1 MDYAGEP
8 VSRCWC
14 GNSQLETYSP
24 EYLRCPACETL
35 VIARAPDPS
44 WLISVK
50 DESGFYGR
58 SYYEKYLIEEFG
70 FPSLPERARTDLPER
85 CLYWLRTLLR
95 YRLPPG
101 KALEIGSAHGGFVAL
116 LRWVGYDA
124 TGLEV
129 SPWLVEFARRTFE
142 VPMLLG
148 PIEQQALEPESFD
161 VIALMDVIEH
171 MPDPAG
177 AMRRCAELLRPG
189 GVVLIQTPCF
199 PEGKTHAQLVAENA
213 PFLSTMVIPHHLFLF
228 SRKSISRL
236 LGEAG
241 LRYVQFE
248 PNLFPYDMYLVA
260 GRDPLAIHPW
270 EQVVQRLEA
279 SPGARLVRALFDLDD
294 RYEDLKRRYLEAEAD
309 RAARLEVIQ
318 RQGAQLGE
326 LDAARSRLEQE
337 VQAREV
343 RLAALAASQDTL
355 SQVLART
362 ELALRESQKA
372 QNELYQR
379 IGELSQ
385 QLKDLETAR
394 RQLEERLAQTQSQL
408 AALQAERGRFE
419 ERLAETQSQ
428 LAAAHAER
436 ESLRQALA
444 RTEQALHEAQQ
455 TRQQQEERL
464 HELSDRLESS
474 ETARRQLE
482 ERLEAMEQRHSS
494 IRAERDQLCSVNAQ
508 LRDRL
513 ETTEAQLKAAITE
526 ASSLRSEIE
535 NSRQILD
542 RLRRSLVYRAMRIL
556 RLWGWLAPVVEA
568 TDTASDGQGMLNDK
582 GPLRRVAVDVTPLLP
597 GGENGGAK
605 LMTIELIKHLGRLAP
620 NCEFLLLTSARSHDE
635 LAYLD
640 SKNVRRLCV
649 SPRGRGLSVSPAS
662 LFSAAA
668 SALRRVAPARLAQF
682 VERLAWSLRAQAQGG
697 LLHRLGVDL
706 LFCPFT
712 APFFYE
718 PGIPVVS
725 VVYDL
730 QYRDYPHFFSETER
744 AERDRA
750 FRQACLLASRLV
762 CISEFVRQK
771 VLREGSLDANRVE
784 TIHITLPNRLRRP
797 PDGALALK
805 KHGLE
810 PESYLLYPANFW
822 PHKNHEL
829 LLTAFGMYRS
839 RHPES
844 RLKLVLTG
852 APGPRM
858 VFLEDAS
865 RRMGLAEHVIF
876 AGYVPDEEFAA
887 LLYGCR
893 GLIFPSLYEGFGM
906 PLLEAMAAGKPV
918 LASNATSLPEVAGR
932 AAAFFDP
939 RKPREIVAC
948 LERLETDP
956 QWSAELVRLGTQR
969 LTEIGDEV
977 SMATRYWALFQAV
990 HAEPPNVRPV
1000 LLGVYADGW
1009 TKDHVVFRFRGGAEG
1024 RRLFL
1029 ELRSPGWLPW
1039 PGVNLQMRITAAGRV
1054 NVRDSF
1060 FLARGQ
1066 TTTIERVLPGVAGS
1080 LQIRV
1085 SPVFQPRALGQGQ
1098 DPRWLGCRVLSAEI
1112 HYPDGKKQPL
1122 EFVAHGA

>member
-1 MDYAGEP
+1 M
-8 VSRCWC
+8 
-14 GNSQLETYSP
+14 
-24 EYLRCPACETL
+24 
-35 VIARAPDPS
+35 
-44 WLISVK
+44 
-50 DESGFYGR
+50 
-58 SYYEKYLIEEFG
+58 
-70 FPSLPERARTDLPER
+70 
-85 CLYWLRTLLR
+85 
-95 YRLPPG
+95 
-101 KALEIGSAHGGFVAL
+101 
-116 LRWVGYDA
+116 
-124 TGLEV
+124 
-129 SPWLVEFARRTFE
+129 
-142 VPMLLG
+142 
-148 PIEQQALEPESFD
+148 EQQ
-161 VIALMDVIEH
+161 
-171 MPDPAG
+171 
-177 AMRRCAELLRPG
+177 
-189 GVVLIQTPCF
+189 
-199 PEGKTHAQLVAENA
+199 
-213 PFLSTMVIPHHLFLF
+213 
-228 SRKSISRL
+228 
-236 LGEAG
+236 
-241 LRYVQFE
+241 
-248 PNLFPYDMYLVA
+248 
-260 GRDPLAIHPW
+260 
-270 EQVVQRLEA
+270 
-279 SPGARLVRALFDLDD
+279 
-294 RYEDLKRRYLEAEAD
+294 
-309 RAARLEVIQ
+309 
-318 RQGAQLGE
+318 
-326 LDAARSRLEQE
+326 
-337 VQAREV
+337 
-343 RLAALAASQDTL
+343 
-355 SQVLART
+355 
-362 ELALRESQKA
+362 
-372 QNELYQR
+372 
-379 IGELSQ
+379 
-385 QLKDLETAR
+385 
-394 RQLEERLAQTQSQL
+394 
-408 AALQAERGRFE
+408 
-419 ERLAETQSQ
+419 
-428 LAAAHAER
+428 
-436 ESLRQALA
+436 
-444 RTEQALHEAQQ
+444 
-455 TRQQQEERL
+455 
-464 HELSDRLESS
+464 
-474 ETARRQLE
+474 
-482 ERLEAMEQRHSS
+482 HSS

-513 ETTEAQLKAAITE
+513 ETTEAQLKAAFTE

-535 NSRQILD
+535 NWRQILD

-605 LMTIELIKHLGRLAP
+605 LMTIELIKHLSRLAP

-682 VERLAWSLRAQAQGG
+682 VERLAWTLRAQAQGG

-725 VVYDL
+725 VVHDL
-730 QYRDYPHFFSETER
+730 QYRDYPRFFSETER

-771 VLREGSLDANRVE
+771 VLREGSLDAYRVE
-784 TIHITLPNRLRRP
+784 TIHNTLPNRLRRP

-932 AAAFFDP
+932 AAALFDP

-1024 RRLFL
+1024 RRLIL

-1085 SPVFQPRALGQGQ
+1085 SPVLQPRALGQGQ

>member
-14 GNSQLETYSP
+14 GNSQPETYSP

-44 WLISVK
+44 WLISIK

-129 SPWLVEFARRTFE
+129 SPWLVEFAQRTFE

-199 PEGKTHAQLVAENA
+199 PEGKTHAQLVEENA
-213 PFLSTMVIPHHLFLF
+213 PFLKMMVAPNHLFLF

-248 PNLFPYDMYLVA
+248 PNLFPYDMYLLA

-372 QNELYQR
+372 QNELHQR

-394 RQLEERLAQTQSQL
+394 RQL
-408 AALQAERGRFE
+408 E

-444 RTEQALHEAQQ
+444 RTEQTLHEAQQ
-455 TRQQQEERL
+455 ARQQQQERL
-464 HELSDRLESS
+464 HELSDRLEASDA
-474 ETARRQLE
+474 ARRQLE
-482 ERLEAMEQRHSS
+482 ERLAETQSQLAALQ
-494 IRAERDQLCSVNAQ
+494 AERGRFGERLAETQSQLTAAQ
-508 LRDRL
+508 AERESLRQALARTEQALHEAQQARQQQEERLRELADRL
-513 ETTEAQLKAAITE
+513 EATEAARRQLEERLQAQRANLLSAEAERLEARELARSVETE
-526 ASSLRSEIE
+526 L
-535 NSRQILD
+535 SRVRAVVQ
-542 RLRRSLVYRAMRIL
+542 RLRYSYVYRIL
-556 RLWGWLAPVVEA
+556 RTAGLWGWLAEVVEDFQRCNK
-568 TDTASDGQGMLNDK
+568 TDS
-582 GPLRRVAVDVTPLLP
+582 
-597 GGENGGAK
+597 
-605 LMTIELIKHLGRLAP
+605 
-620 NCEFLLLTSARSHDE
+620 
-635 LAYLD
+635 
-640 SKNVRRLCV
+640 
-649 SPRGRGLSVSPAS
+649 SPK
-662 LFSAAA
+662 
-668 SALRRVAPARLAQF
+668 
-682 VERLAWSLRAQAQGG
+682 
-697 LLHRLGVDL
+697 
-706 LFCPFT
+706 
-712 APFFYE
+712 
-718 PGIPVVS
+718 I
-725 VVYDL
+725 
-730 QYRDYPHFFSETER
+730 
-744 AERDRA
+744 
-750 FRQACLLASRLV
+750 RQAS
-762 CISEFVRQK
+762 
-771 VLREGSLDANRVE
+771 
-784 TIHITLPNRLRRP
+784 
-797 PDGALALK
+797 
-805 KHGLE
+805 
-810 PESYLLYPANFW
+810 
-822 PHKNHEL
+822 
-829 LLTAFGMYRS
+829 
-839 RHPES
+839 
-844 RLKLVLTG
+844 
-852 APGPRM
+852 
-858 VFLEDAS
+858 
-865 RRMGLAEHVIF
+865 
-876 AGYVPDEEFAA
+876 
-887 LLYGCR
+887 
-893 GLIFPSLYEGFGM
+893 
-906 PLLEAMAAGKPV
+906 
-918 LASNATSLPEVAGR
+918 GR
-932 AAAFFDP
+932 
-939 RKPREIVAC
+939 
-948 LERLETDP
+948 
-956 QWSAELVRLGTQR
+956 
-969 LTEIGDEV
+969 
-977 SMATRYWALFQAV
+977 
-990 HAEPPNVRPV
+990 
-1000 LLGVYADGW
+1000 
-1009 TKDHVVFRFRGGAEG
+1009 
-1024 RRLFL
+1024 
-1029 ELRSPGWLPW
+1029 
-1039 PGVNLQMRITAAGRV
+1039 
-1054 NVRDSF
+1054 
-1060 FLARGQ
+1060 
-1066 TTTIERVLPGVAGS
+1066 
-1080 LQIRV
+1080 
-1085 SPVFQPRALGQGQ
+1085 
-1098 DPRWLGCRVLSAEI
+1098 
-1112 HYPDGKKQPL
+1112 
-1122 EFVAHGA
+1122 

>member
-129 SPWLVEFARRTFE
+129 SPWLVEFAQRTFE

-199 PEGKTHAQLVAENA
+199 PEGKTHAQLVEENA

-228 SRKSISRL
+228 SRKSITRL

-372 QNELYQR
+372 QNELHQR

-394 RQLEERLAQTQSQL
+394 RQLEERLAETQSQL

-419 ERLAETQSQ
+419 ERLAETQGQ
-428 LAAAHAER
+428 LTAVQAER

-455 TRQQQEERL
+455 AHQQQEHRLRELADQLEATEAARRQLEERLAETQSQLTAVRAERESLRQALARTEQTLHEAQQARQQQEHRL
-464 HELSDRLESS
+464 RELADQLEAT
-474 ETARRQLE
+474 EAARRQLE
-482 ERLEAMEQRHSS
+482 ERLEAHRANLLSAE
-494 IRAERDQLCSVNAQ
+494 AERLEARERARSV
-508 LRDRL
+508 
-513 ETTEAQLKAAITE
+513 ETEL
-526 ASSLRSEIE
+526 
-535 NSRQILD
+535 SRVRAVVQ
-542 RLRRSLVYRAMRIL
+542 RLRYSYVYRIL
-556 RLWGWLAPVVEA
+556 RTAGLWGWLAEVVE
-568 TDTASDGQGMLNDK
+568 
-582 GPLRRVAVDVTPLLP
+582 
-597 GGENGGAK
+597 
-605 LMTIELIKHLGRLAP
+605 
-620 NCEFLLLTSARSHDE
+620 
-635 LAYLD
+635 
-640 SKNVRRLCV
+640 
-649 SPRGRGLSVSPAS
+649 
-662 LFSAAA
+662 
-668 SALRRVAPARLAQF
+668 
-682 VERLAWSLRAQAQGG
+682 
-697 LLHRLGVDL
+697 
-706 LFCPFT
+706 
-712 APFFYE
+712 
-718 PGIPVVS
+718 
-725 VVYDL
+725 DL
-730 QYRDYPHFFSETER
+730 QRCNKTDSSPKI
-744 AERDRA
+744 
-750 FRQACLLASRLV
+750 RQAS
-762 CISEFVRQK
+762 
-771 VLREGSLDANRVE
+771 
-784 TIHITLPNRLRRP
+784 
-797 PDGALALK
+797 
-805 KHGLE
+805 
-810 PESYLLYPANFW
+810 
-822 PHKNHEL
+822 
-829 LLTAFGMYRS
+829 
-839 RHPES
+839 
-844 RLKLVLTG
+844 
-852 APGPRM
+852 
-858 VFLEDAS
+858 
-865 RRMGLAEHVIF
+865 
-876 AGYVPDEEFAA
+876 
-887 LLYGCR
+887 
-893 GLIFPSLYEGFGM
+893 
-906 PLLEAMAAGKPV
+906 
-918 LASNATSLPEVAGR
+918 GR
-932 AAAFFDP
+932 
-939 RKPREIVAC
+939 
-948 LERLETDP
+948 
-956 QWSAELVRLGTQR
+956 
-969 LTEIGDEV
+969 
-977 SMATRYWALFQAV
+977 
-990 HAEPPNVRPV
+990 
-1000 LLGVYADGW
+1000 
-1009 TKDHVVFRFRGGAEG
+1009 
-1024 RRLFL
+1024 
-1029 ELRSPGWLPW
+1029 
-1039 PGVNLQMRITAAGRV
+1039 
-1054 NVRDSF
+1054 
-1060 FLARGQ
+1060 
-1066 TTTIERVLPGVAGS
+1066 
-1080 LQIRV
+1080 
-1085 SPVFQPRALGQGQ
+1085 
-1098 DPRWLGCRVLSAEI
+1098 
-1112 HYPDGKKQPL
+1112 
-1122 EFVAHGA
+1122 

>member
-1 MDYAGEP
+1 
-8 VSRCWC
+8 
-14 GNSQLETYSP
+14 
-24 EYLRCPACETL
+24 
-35 VIARAPDPS
+35 
-44 WLISVK
+44 
-50 DESGFYGR
+50 
-58 SYYEKYLIEEFG
+58 
-70 FPSLPERARTDLPER
+70 
-85 CLYWLRTLLR
+85 
-95 YRLPPG
+95 
-101 KALEIGSAHGGFVAL
+101 
-116 LRWVGYDA
+116 
-124 TGLEV
+124 
-129 SPWLVEFARRTFE
+129 
-142 VPMLLG
+142 
-148 PIEQQALEPESFD
+148 
-161 VIALMDVIEH
+161 
-171 MPDPAG
+171 
-177 AMRRCAELLRPG
+177 
-189 GVVLIQTPCF
+189 VLIQTPCF
-199 PEGKTHAQLVAENA
+199 PEGKTHAQLVEENA

-372 QNELYQR
+372 QNELHQR

-394 RQLEERLAQTQSQL
+394 RQLEERLA
-408 AALQAERGRFE
+408 
-419 ERLAETQSQ
+419 
-428 LAAAHAER
+428 
-436 ESLRQALA
+436 
-444 RTEQALHEAQQ
+444 
-455 TRQQQEERL
+455 
-464 HELSDRLESS
+464 
-474 ETARRQLE
+474 
-482 ERLEAMEQRHSS
+482 AMEQQHSS

-605 LMTIELIKHLGRLAP
+605 LMTIELIKHLSRLAP

-682 VERLAWSLRAQAQGG
+682 VERLAWTLRAQAQGG

-730 QYRDYPHFFSETER
+730 QYRDYPQFFSETER

-771 VLREGSLDANRVE
+771 VLREGSLDAYRVE

-852 APGPRM
+852 APGRRM

-1024 RRLFL
+1024 RRLIL

-1112 HYPDGKKQPL
+1112 RYPDGKKQPL

>member
-44 WLISVK
+44 WLISIK

-129 SPWLVEFARRTFE
+129 SPWLVEFAQRTFE

-228 SRKSISRL
+228 SRKSITRL

-270 EQVVQRLEA
+270 DQVVQRLEA

-372 QNELYQR
+372 QNELHQR

-394 RQLEERLAQTQSQL
+394 RQLEERLA
-408 AALQAERGRFE
+408 
-419 ERLAETQSQ
+419 ETQGQ
-428 LAAAHAER
+428 LTAVQAER

-455 TRQQQEERL
+455 AHQQQEHRL
-464 HELSDRLESS
+464 RELADQLEAT
-474 ETARRQLE
+474 EAARRQLE
-482 ERLEAMEQRHSS
+482 ERLQAQRANLLSAE
-494 IRAERDQLCSVNAQ
+494 AERLEARERARSV
-508 LRDRL
+508 
-513 ETTEAQLKAAITE
+513 ETEL
-526 ASSLRSEIE
+526 
-535 NSRQILD
+535 SRVRAVVQ
-542 RLRRSLVYRAMRIL
+542 RLRYSYVYRGL
-556 RLWGWLAPVVEA
+556 RTIGLWGWLAEVVE
-568 TDTASDGQGMLNDK
+568 
-582 GPLRRVAVDVTPLLP
+582 
-597 GGENGGAK
+597 
-605 LMTIELIKHLGRLAP
+605 
-620 NCEFLLLTSARSHDE
+620 
-635 LAYLD
+635 
-640 SKNVRRLCV
+640 
-649 SPRGRGLSVSPAS
+649 
-662 LFSAAA
+662 
-668 SALRRVAPARLAQF
+668 
-682 VERLAWSLRAQAQGG
+682 
-697 LLHRLGVDL
+697 
-706 LFCPFT
+706 
-712 APFFYE
+712 
-718 PGIPVVS
+718 
-725 VVYDL
+725 DL
-730 QYRDYPHFFSETER
+730 QCCSKTDSSPKI
-744 AERDRA
+744 
-750 FRQACLLASRLV
+750 RQAS
-762 CISEFVRQK
+762 
-771 VLREGSLDANRVE
+771 
-784 TIHITLPNRLRRP
+784 
-797 PDGALALK
+797 
-805 KHGLE
+805 
-810 PESYLLYPANFW
+810 
-822 PHKNHEL
+822 
-829 LLTAFGMYRS
+829 
-839 RHPES
+839 
-844 RLKLVLTG
+844 
-852 APGPRM
+852 
-858 VFLEDAS
+858 
-865 RRMGLAEHVIF
+865 
-876 AGYVPDEEFAA
+876 
-887 LLYGCR
+887 
-893 GLIFPSLYEGFGM
+893 
-906 PLLEAMAAGKPV
+906 
-918 LASNATSLPEVAGR
+918 GR
-932 AAAFFDP
+932 
-939 RKPREIVAC
+939 
-948 LERLETDP
+948 
-956 QWSAELVRLGTQR
+956 
-969 LTEIGDEV
+969 
-977 SMATRYWALFQAV
+977 
-990 HAEPPNVRPV
+990 
-1000 LLGVYADGW
+1000 
-1009 TKDHVVFRFRGGAEG
+1009 
-1024 RRLFL
+1024 
-1029 ELRSPGWLPW
+1029 
-1039 PGVNLQMRITAAGRV
+1039 
-1054 NVRDSF
+1054 
-1060 FLARGQ
+1060 
-1066 TTTIERVLPGVAGS
+1066 
-1080 LQIRV
+1080 
-1085 SPVFQPRALGQGQ
+1085 
-1098 DPRWLGCRVLSAEI
+1098 
-1112 HYPDGKKQPL
+1112 
-1122 EFVAHGA
+1122 

>member
-44 WLISVK
+44 WLISIK

-129 SPWLVEFARRTFE
+129 SPWLVEFAQRTFE

-199 PEGKTHAQLVAENA
+199 PEGKTHAQLVEENA
-213 PFLSTMVIPHHLFLF
+213 PFLKMMVAPNHLFLF

-270 EQVVQRLEA
+270 DQVVQRLEA

-355 SQVLART
+355 GQVLART

-372 QNELYQR
+372 QNELHQR

-394 RQLEERLAQTQSQL
+394 RQL
-408 AALQAERGRFE
+408 E

-444 RTEQALHEAQQ
+444 RTEQTLHEAQQ
-455 TRQQQEERL
+455 ARQQQEERL

-482 ERLEAMEQRHSS
+482 ERLAETQGQLTAVQ
-494 IRAERDQLCSVNAQ
+494 AERESLRQALARTEQALHEAQQAHQQQEHRLRELADQLEATEAARRQLEERLQAQ
-508 LRDRL
+508 RANLLSAEAERL
-513 ETTEAQLKAAITE
+513 EARERARSVETEL
-526 ASSLRSEIE
+526 
-535 NSRQILD
+535 SRVRAVVQ
-542 RLRRSLVYRAMRIL
+542 RLRYSYVYRGL
-556 RLWGWLAPVVEA
+556 RTIGLWGWLAEVVE
-568 TDTASDGQGMLNDK
+568 
-582 GPLRRVAVDVTPLLP
+582 
-597 GGENGGAK
+597 
-605 LMTIELIKHLGRLAP
+605 
-620 NCEFLLLTSARSHDE
+620 
-635 LAYLD
+635 
-640 SKNVRRLCV
+640 
-649 SPRGRGLSVSPAS
+649 
-662 LFSAAA
+662 
-668 SALRRVAPARLAQF
+668 
-682 VERLAWSLRAQAQGG
+682 
-697 LLHRLGVDL
+697 
-706 LFCPFT
+706 
-712 APFFYE
+712 
-718 PGIPVVS
+718 
-725 VVYDL
+725 DL
-730 QYRDYPHFFSETER
+730 QCCSKTDSSPKI
-744 AERDRA
+744 
-750 FRQACLLASRLV
+750 RQAS
-762 CISEFVRQK
+762 
-771 VLREGSLDANRVE
+771 
-784 TIHITLPNRLRRP
+784 
-797 PDGALALK
+797 
-805 KHGLE
+805 
-810 PESYLLYPANFW
+810 
-822 PHKNHEL
+822 
-829 LLTAFGMYRS
+829 
-839 RHPES
+839 
-844 RLKLVLTG
+844 
-852 APGPRM
+852 
-858 VFLEDAS
+858 
-865 RRMGLAEHVIF
+865 
-876 AGYVPDEEFAA
+876 
-887 LLYGCR
+887 
-893 GLIFPSLYEGFGM
+893 
-906 PLLEAMAAGKPV
+906 
-918 LASNATSLPEVAGR
+918 GR
-932 AAAFFDP
+932 
-939 RKPREIVAC
+939 
-948 LERLETDP
+948 
-956 QWSAELVRLGTQR
+956 
-969 LTEIGDEV
+969 
-977 SMATRYWALFQAV
+977 
-990 HAEPPNVRPV
+990 
-1000 LLGVYADGW
+1000 
-1009 TKDHVVFRFRGGAEG
+1009 
-1024 RRLFL
+1024 
-1029 ELRSPGWLPW
+1029 
-1039 PGVNLQMRITAAGRV
+1039 
-1054 NVRDSF
+1054 
-1060 FLARGQ
+1060 
-1066 TTTIERVLPGVAGS
+1066 
-1080 LQIRV
+1080 
-1085 SPVFQPRALGQGQ
+1085 
-1098 DPRWLGCRVLSAEI
+1098 
-1112 HYPDGKKQPL
+1112 
-1122 EFVAHGA
+1122 

>member
-44 WLISVK
+44 WLISLK

-129 SPWLVEFARRTFE
+129 SPWLVEFAQRTFE

-199 PEGKTHAQLVAENA
+199 PEGKTHAQLVEENA
-213 PFLSTMVIPHHLFLF
+213 PFLKMMVAPNHLFLF

-343 RLAALAASQDTL
+343 RLAALAASRDTL

-372 QNELYQR
+372 QNELHQR

-385 QLKDLETAR
+385 QLKDM
-394 RQLEERLAQTQSQL
+394 
-408 AALQAERGRFE
+408 
-419 ERLAETQSQ
+419 
-428 LAAAHAER
+428 
-436 ESLRQALA
+436 
-444 RTEQALHEAQQ
+444 
-455 TRQQQEERL
+455 
-464 HELSDRLESS
+464 

-605 LMTIELIKHLGRLAP
+605 LMTIELIKHLSRLAP

-668 SALRRVAPARLAQF
+668 SALRRVALARLAQF
-682 VERLAWSLRAQAQGG
+682 VERLAWTLRAQAQGG

-725 VVYDL
+725 VVHDL
-730 QYRDYPHFFSETER
+730 QYRDYPQFFSETER

-771 VLREGSLDANRVE
+771 VLREGSLDAYRVE
-784 TIHITLPNRLRRP
+784 TIHNTLPNRLRRP

-858 VFLEDAS
+858 TFLEDAS

-1009 TKDHVVFRFRGGAEG
+1009 TKDQVVFRFRGGAEG
-1024 RRLFL
+1024 RRLIL

>member
-44 WLISVK
+44 WLISIK

-129 SPWLVEFARRTFE
+129 SPWLVEFAQRTFE

-189 GVVLIQTPCF
+189 GVVLMQTPCF

-294 RYEDLKRRYLEAEAD
+294 RYEDLLKRRYLEAEAD

-372 QNELYQR
+372 QNELHQR

-455 TRQQQEERL
+455 TRQQQEQRL
-464 HELSDRLESS
+464 RELSDRLEASDA
-474 ETARRQLE
+474 ARRQLE
-482 ERLEAMEQRHSS
+482 ERLQAQRANLLSAE
-494 IRAERDQLCSVNAQ
+494 AERLEARERARSV
-508 LRDRL
+508 
-513 ETTEAQLKAAITE
+513 ETEL
-526 ASSLRSEIE
+526 
-535 NSRQILD
+535 SRVRAVVQ
-542 RLRRSLVYRAMRIL
+542 RLRYSYVYRGL
-556 RLWGWLAPVVEA
+556 RTIGLWGWLAEVVE
-568 TDTASDGQGMLNDK
+568 
-582 GPLRRVAVDVTPLLP
+582 
-597 GGENGGAK
+597 
-605 LMTIELIKHLGRLAP
+605 
-620 NCEFLLLTSARSHDE
+620 
-635 LAYLD
+635 
-640 SKNVRRLCV
+640 
-649 SPRGRGLSVSPAS
+649 
-662 LFSAAA
+662 
-668 SALRRVAPARLAQF
+668 
-682 VERLAWSLRAQAQGG
+682 
-697 LLHRLGVDL
+697 
-706 LFCPFT
+706 
-712 APFFYE
+712 
-718 PGIPVVS
+718 
-725 VVYDL
+725 DL
-730 QYRDYPHFFSETER
+730 QCCSKTDSSPKI
-744 AERDRA
+744 
-750 FRQACLLASRLV
+750 RQAS
-762 CISEFVRQK
+762 
-771 VLREGSLDANRVE
+771 
-784 TIHITLPNRLRRP
+784 
-797 PDGALALK
+797 
-805 KHGLE
+805 
-810 PESYLLYPANFW
+810 
-822 PHKNHEL
+822 
-829 LLTAFGMYRS
+829 
-839 RHPES
+839 
-844 RLKLVLTG
+844 
-852 APGPRM
+852 
-858 VFLEDAS
+858 
-865 RRMGLAEHVIF
+865 
-876 AGYVPDEEFAA
+876 
-887 LLYGCR
+887 
-893 GLIFPSLYEGFGM
+893 
-906 PLLEAMAAGKPV
+906 
-918 LASNATSLPEVAGR
+918 GR
-932 AAAFFDP
+932 
-939 RKPREIVAC
+939 
-948 LERLETDP
+948 
-956 QWSAELVRLGTQR
+956 
-969 LTEIGDEV
+969 
-977 SMATRYWALFQAV
+977 
-990 HAEPPNVRPV
+990 
-1000 LLGVYADGW
+1000 
-1009 TKDHVVFRFRGGAEG
+1009 
-1024 RRLFL
+1024 
-1029 ELRSPGWLPW
+1029 
-1039 PGVNLQMRITAAGRV
+1039 
-1054 NVRDSF
+1054 
-1060 FLARGQ
+1060 
-1066 TTTIERVLPGVAGS
+1066 
-1080 LQIRV
+1080 
-1085 SPVFQPRALGQGQ
+1085 
-1098 DPRWLGCRVLSAEI
+1098 
-1112 HYPDGKKQPL
+1112 
-1122 EFVAHGA
+1122 

>member
-129 SPWLVEFARRTFE
+129 SPWLVEFAQRTFE

-228 SRKSISRL
+228 SRKSITRL

-270 EQVVQRLEA
+270 DQVVQRLEA

-372 QNELYQR
+372 QNELHQR

-394 RQLEERLAQTQSQL
+394 RQLEERLA
-408 AALQAERGRFE
+408 
-419 ERLAETQSQ
+419 ETQGQ
-428 LAAAHAER
+428 LTAVQAER

-455 TRQQQEERL
+455 AHQQQEHRL
-464 HELSDRLESS
+464 RELADQLEAT
-474 ETARRQLE
+474 EAARRQLE
-482 ERLEAMEQRHSS
+482 ERLQAQRANLLSAE
-494 IRAERDQLCSVNAQ
+494 AERLEARERARSV
-508 LRDRL
+508 
-513 ETTEAQLKAAITE
+513 ETEL
-526 ASSLRSEIE
+526 
-535 NSRQILD
+535 SRVRAVVQ
-542 RLRRSLVYRAMRIL
+542 RLRYSYVYRGL
-556 RLWGWLAPVVEA
+556 RTIGLWGWLAEVVE
-568 TDTASDGQGMLNDK
+568 
-582 GPLRRVAVDVTPLLP
+582 
-597 GGENGGAK
+597 
-605 LMTIELIKHLGRLAP
+605 
-620 NCEFLLLTSARSHDE
+620 
-635 LAYLD
+635 
-640 SKNVRRLCV
+640 
-649 SPRGRGLSVSPAS
+649 
-662 LFSAAA
+662 
-668 SALRRVAPARLAQF
+668 
-682 VERLAWSLRAQAQGG
+682 
-697 LLHRLGVDL
+697 
-706 LFCPFT
+706 
-712 APFFYE
+712 
-718 PGIPVVS
+718 
-725 VVYDL
+725 DL
-730 QYRDYPHFFSETER
+730 QCCSKTDSSPKI
-744 AERDRA
+744 
-750 FRQACLLASRLV
+750 RQAS
-762 CISEFVRQK
+762 
-771 VLREGSLDANRVE
+771 
-784 TIHITLPNRLRRP
+784 
-797 PDGALALK
+797 
-805 KHGLE
+805 
-810 PESYLLYPANFW
+810 
-822 PHKNHEL
+822 
-829 LLTAFGMYRS
+829 
-839 RHPES
+839 
-844 RLKLVLTG
+844 
-852 APGPRM
+852 
-858 VFLEDAS
+858 
-865 RRMGLAEHVIF
+865 
-876 AGYVPDEEFAA
+876 
-887 LLYGCR
+887 
-893 GLIFPSLYEGFGM
+893 
-906 PLLEAMAAGKPV
+906 
-918 LASNATSLPEVAGR
+918 GR
-932 AAAFFDP
+932 
-939 RKPREIVAC
+939 
-948 LERLETDP
+948 
-956 QWSAELVRLGTQR
+956 
-969 LTEIGDEV
+969 
-977 SMATRYWALFQAV
+977 
-990 HAEPPNVRPV
+990 
-1000 LLGVYADGW
+1000 
-1009 TKDHVVFRFRGGAEG
+1009 
-1024 RRLFL
+1024 
-1029 ELRSPGWLPW
+1029 
-1039 PGVNLQMRITAAGRV
+1039 
-1054 NVRDSF
+1054 
-1060 FLARGQ
+1060 
-1066 TTTIERVLPGVAGS
+1066 
-1080 LQIRV
+1080 
-1085 SPVFQPRALGQGQ
+1085 
-1098 DPRWLGCRVLSAEI
+1098 
-1112 HYPDGKKQPL
+1112 
-1122 EFVAHGA
+1122 

>member
-44 WLISVK
+44 WLISIK

-129 SPWLVEFARRTFE
+129 SPWLVEFAQRTFE

-199 PEGKTHAQLVAENA
+199 PEGKTHAQLVEENA

-372 QNELYQR
+372 QNELHQR

-394 RQLEERLAQTQSQL
+394 RQLEERLA
-408 AALQAERGRFE
+408 
-419 ERLAETQSQ
+419 
-428 LAAAHAER
+428 
-436 ESLRQALA
+436 
-444 RTEQALHEAQQ
+444 
-455 TRQQQEERL
+455 
-464 HELSDRLESS
+464 
-474 ETARRQLE
+474 
-482 ERLEAMEQRHSS
+482 AMEQQHSS

-605 LMTIELIKHLGRLAP
+605 LMTIELIKHLSRLAP

-682 VERLAWSLRAQAQGG
+682 VERLAWTLRAQAQGG

-730 QYRDYPHFFSETER
+730 QYRDYPQFFSETER

-771 VLREGSLDANRVE
+771 VLREGSLDAYRVE

-1024 RRLFL
+1024 RRLIL

-1085 SPVFQPRALGQGQ
+1085 SPVFQPKALGQGQ